1 MKFFFVIVLI
11 ILFNNCSFDNKTG
24 IWENENTVGKK
35 ENNLF
40 KDFGEIVLSEE
51 PYNKTVKLKENFP
64 FKLTKPVT
72 NKLWL
77 DIYYNK
83 NNNLNNFNFNNE
95 FNLIYKSKK
104 ISRYRIS
111 NNVLFNNNSIITSD
125 IKGNLIIFSLDDNQI
140 TTKFNFYNKKYKKI
154 DKVLNYIIE
163 NNIVYISDNIG
174 FLYSF
179 DLEKNEILWAKKT
192 KVPFRSNL
200 KLSDQNLIASNQ
212 NNELLFFNKINGDL
226 LKSIPTEETKIKNQ
240 FKNNLSV
247 YNEKLFFINTFGSL
261 YSVNIKDK
269 KLDWF
274 VNLNQTNNINP
285 SNLFLGNE
293 IIVDNKKIIST
304 SDKFTFIIDSNT
316 GSIIHKKNFS
326 SIGFFPDS
334 NWQDLA
340 SPKYLIIGIFSFQDG
355 LPGDLIYSF
364 PITTYQ
370 AVFNQF
376 ELSFSLDAGNY
387 FVGIINETTGLSSHI
402 ELKTP
407 HRYANNSSVRAIC
420 PFSTPKSLSNPF
432 GTPTGINSGNTYILS
447 KDLSQFAFPTFNSDD
462 FIEMTY
468 GGYILFK
475 ED

>member
-1 MKFFFVIVLI
+1 MKFFFVIVLL

-24 IWENENTVGKK
+24 IWENENTVDKK

-40 KDFGEIVLSEE
+40 KDFGEIVLSDE

-64 FKLTKPVT
+64 FKLSKPET

-104 ISRYRIS
+104 ISRYPIS
-111 NNVLFNNNSIITSD
+111 NNILFNNNSIITSD
-125 IKGNLIIFSLDDNQI
+125 IKGNLIVFSLDDNQI
-140 TTKFNFYNKKYKKI
+140 TTKFNFYKKKYKKI

-179 DLEKNEILWAKKT
+179 DLEKNEILWAKNT

-212 NNELLFFNKINGDL
+212 NNELLFFNKINGNL

-274 VNLNQTNNINP
+274 VNLNQTNNVNP
-285 SNLFLGNE
+285 SNLFFGNE
-293 IIVDNKKIIST
+293 IIVDNNKIIST

-326 SIGFFPDS
+326 SIVKPLVHNNYLLVVSKKNFLIALDIITGKIIYSYDLNQKVSDFF
-334 NWQDLA
+334 NIKK
-340 SPKYLIIGIFSFQDG
+340 KYLKINNLMLLNNEIFIFLKNTYVLKLSIDG
-355 LPGDLIYSF
+355 TLKEIRKF
-364 PITTYQ
+364 P
-370 AVFNQF
+370 
-376 ELSFSLDAGNY
+376 S
-387 FVGIINETTGLSSHI
+387 IINSKPIIVDNKIFYFDKKGKI
-402 ELKTP
+402 F
-407 HRYANNSSVRAIC
+407 V
-420 PFSTPKSLSNPF
+420 
-432 GTPTGINSGNTYILS
+432 IN
-447 KDLSQFAFPTFNSDD
+447 
-462 FIEMTY
+462 
-468 GGYILFK
+468 
-475 ED
+475 

>member
-326 SIGFFPDS
+326 SIVKPLVHNNYLLVVNKNNFLIALDIITGKIIYSYDLNQKVSDFF
-334 NWQDLA
+334 NIKK
-340 SPKYLIIGIFSFQDG
+340 KYLKINNLMLLNNEIFIFLKNTYVLKLSIDG
-355 LPGDLIYSF
+355 TLKEVRKF
-364 PITTYQ
+364 P
-370 AVFNQF
+370 
-376 ELSFSLDAGNY
+376 
-387 FVGIINETTGLSSHI
+387 
-402 ELKTP
+402 
-407 HRYANNSSVRAIC
+407 
-420 PFSTPKSLSNPF
+420 ST
-432 GTPTGINSGNTYILS
+432 INSKPIIVDNKIFYFDKKGKIFVIN
-447 KDLSQFAFPTFNSDD
+447 
-462 FIEMTY
+462 
-468 GGYILFK
+468 
-475 ED
+475 

>member
-1 MKFFFVIVLI
+1 MNFFFVIVLL

-64 FKLTKPVT
+64 FKLSKPET

-83 NNNLNNFNFNNE
+83 NNNPNNFNFNNE

-104 ISRYRIS
+104 ISRYPIS
-111 NNVLFNNNSIITSD
+111 NNILFNNNSIITSD
-125 IKGNLIIFSLDDNQI
+125 IKGNLIVFSLDDNQI
-140 TTKFNFYNKKYKKI
+140 TTKFNFYKKKYKKI

-179 DLEKNEILWAKKT
+179 DLEKNEILWAKNT

-200 KLSDQNLIASNQ
+200 KLYDQNLITSNQ

-261 YSVNIKDK
+261 YSVNIEDK

-293 IIVDNKKIIST
+293 IIVDNKKIVST

-326 SIGFFPDS
+326 SIVKPLVHNNYLFTVSKKNFLIALDIISGKIIYSYDLNQKVSDFF
-334 NWQDLA
+334 NIKK
-340 SPKYLIIGIFSFQDG
+340 KYLKINNLMLLNNEIFIFLKNTYVLKLSIDG
-355 LPGDLIYSF
+355 TLKEIRKF
-364 PITTYQ
+364 P
-370 AVFNQF
+370 
-376 ELSFSLDAGNY
+376 S
-387 FVGIINETTGLSSHI
+387 IINSKPIIVDNKIFYFDKKGKI
-402 ELKTP
+402 F
-407 HRYANNSSVRAIC
+407 V
-420 PFSTPKSLSNPF
+420 
-432 GTPTGINSGNTYILS
+432 IN
-447 KDLSQFAFPTFNSDD
+447 
-462 FIEMTY
+462 
-468 GGYILFK
+468 
-475 ED
+475 

>member
-125 IKGNLIIFSLDDNQI
+125 IKGNLIVFSLDDNQI

-326 SIGFFPDS
+326 SIVKPLVHNNYLLVVNKNNFLIALDIITGKIIYSYDLNQKVSDFF
-334 NWQDLA
+334 NIKK
-340 SPKYLIIGIFSFQDG
+340 KYLKINNLMLLNNEIFIFLKNTYVLKLSIDG
-355 LPGDLIYSF
+355 TLKEVRKF
-364 PITTYQ
+364 P
-370 AVFNQF
+370 
-376 ELSFSLDAGNY
+376 
-387 FVGIINETTGLSSHI
+387 
-402 ELKTP
+402 
-407 HRYANNSSVRAIC
+407 
-420 PFSTPKSLSNPF
+420 ST
-432 GTPTGINSGNTYILS
+432 INSKPIIVDNKIFYFDKKGKIFVIN
-447 KDLSQFAFPTFNSDD
+447 
-462 FIEMTY
+462 
-468 GGYILFK
+468 
-475 ED
+475 

>member
-1 MKFFFVIVLI
+1 MKFFFVIVLL

-64 FKLTKPVT
+64 FKLSKPET

-83 NNNLNNFNFNNE
+83 NNNPNNFNFNNE

-104 ISRYRIS
+104 ISRYPIS
-111 NNVLFNNNSIITSD
+111 NNILFNNNSIITSD
-125 IKGNLIIFSLDDNQI
+125 IKGNLIVFSLDDNQI
-140 TTKFNFYNKKYKKI
+140 TTKFNFYKKKYKKI

-179 DLEKNEILWAKKT
+179 DLEKNEILWAKNT

-200 KLSDQNLIASNQ
+200 KLYDQNLITSNQ

-261 YSVNIKDK
+261 YSVNIEDK

-293 IIVDNKKIIST
+293 IIVDNKKIVST

-326 SIGFFPDS
+326 SIVKPLVHNNYIFTVSKKNFLIALDIISGKIIYSYDLNQKVSDFF
-334 NWQDLA
+334 NIKK
-340 SPKYLIIGIFSFQDG
+340 KYLKINNLMLLNNEIFIFLKNTYVLKLSIDG
-355 LPGDLIYSF
+355 TLKEIRKF
-364 PITTYQ
+364 P
-370 AVFNQF
+370 
-376 ELSFSLDAGNY
+376 S
-387 FVGIINETTGLSSHI
+387 IINSKPIIVDNKIFYFDKKGKI
-402 ELKTP
+402 F
-407 HRYANNSSVRAIC
+407 V
-420 PFSTPKSLSNPF
+420 
-432 GTPTGINSGNTYILS
+432 IN
-447 KDLSQFAFPTFNSDD
+447 
-462 FIEMTY
+462 
-468 GGYILFK
+468 
-475 ED
+475 

>member
-179 DLEKNEILWAKKT
+179 DLEKNEILWAKNT

-326 SIGFFPDS
+326 SIVKPLVHNNYLLVVNKNNFLIALDIITGKIIYSYDLNQKVSDFF
-334 NWQDLA
+334 NIKK
-340 SPKYLIIGIFSFQDG
+340 KYLKINNLMLLNNEIFIFLKNTYVLKLSIDG
-355 LPGDLIYSF
+355 TLKEVRKF
-364 PITTYQ
+364 P
-370 AVFNQF
+370 
-376 ELSFSLDAGNY
+376 
-387 FVGIINETTGLSSHI
+387 
-402 ELKTP
+402 
-407 HRYANNSSVRAIC
+407 
-420 PFSTPKSLSNPF
+420 ST
-432 GTPTGINSGNTYILS
+432 INSKPIIVDNKIFYFDKKGKIFVIN
-447 KDLSQFAFPTFNSDD
+447 
-462 FIEMTY
+462 
-468 GGYILFK
+468 
-475 ED
+475 

>member
-24 IWENENTVGKK
+24 IWENESTVGKK

-64 FKLTKPVT
+64 FKLSKPVT

-125 IKGNLIIFSLDDNQI
+125 IKGNLIVFSLDDNQI
-140 TTKFNFYNKKYKKI
+140 TSKFNFYNKKYKKI

-226 LKSIPTEETKIKNQ
+226 LKAIPTEETKIKNQ

-326 SIGFFPDS
+326 SIVKPLVHNNYLLVVNKNNFLIALDIITGKIIYSYDLNQKVSDFF
-334 NWQDLA
+334 NIKK
-340 SPKYLIIGIFSFQDG
+340 KYLKINNLMLLNNEIFIFLKNTYVLKLSIDG
-355 LPGDLIYSF
+355 TLKEVRKF
-364 PITTYQ
+364 P
-370 AVFNQF
+370 
-376 ELSFSLDAGNY
+376 
-387 FVGIINETTGLSSHI
+387 
-402 ELKTP
+402 
-407 HRYANNSSVRAIC
+407 
-420 PFSTPKSLSNPF
+420 ST
-432 GTPTGINSGNTYILS
+432 INSKPIIIDNKIFYFDKKGKIFVIN
-447 KDLSQFAFPTFNSDD
+447 
-462 FIEMTY
+462 
-468 GGYILFK
+468 
-475 ED
+475 

>member
-326 SIGFFPDS
+326 SIVKPLVHNNYLLVVNKKNFLIALDIITGKIIYSYDLNQKVSDFF
-334 NWQDLA
+334 NIKK
-340 SPKYLIIGIFSFQDG
+340 KYLKINNLMLLNNEIFIFLKNTYVLKLSIDG
-355 LPGDLIYSF
+355 TLKEVRKF
-364 PITTYQ
+364 P
-370 AVFNQF
+370 
-376 ELSFSLDAGNY
+376 
-387 FVGIINETTGLSSHI
+387 
-402 ELKTP
+402 
-407 HRYANNSSVRAIC
+407 
-420 PFSTPKSLSNPF
+420 ST
-432 GTPTGINSGNTYILS
+432 INSKPIIVDNKIFYFDKKGKIFVIN
-447 KDLSQFAFPTFNSDD
+447 
-462 FIEMTY
+462 
-468 GGYILFK
+468 
-475 ED
+475 

>member
-1 MKFFFVIVLI
+1 MKFFFVIVLL

-64 FKLTKPVT
+64 FKLSKPET

-83 NNNLNNFNFNNE
+83 NNNPNNFNFNNE

-104 ISRYRIS
+104 ISRYPIS
-111 NNVLFNNNSIITSD
+111 NNILFNNNSIITSD
-125 IKGNLIIFSLDDNQI
+125 IKGNLIVFSLDDNQI
-140 TTKFNFYNKKYKKI
+140 TTKFNFYKKKYKKI

-179 DLEKNEILWAKKT
+179 DLEKNEILWAKNT

-200 KLSDQNLIASNQ
+200 KLYDQNLITSNQ

-261 YSVNIKDK
+261 YSVNIEDK

-293 IIVDNKKIIST
+293 IIVDNKKIVST

-326 SIGFFPDS
+326 SIVKPLVHNNYLFTVSKKNFLIALDIISGKIIYSYDLNQKVSDFF
-334 NWQDLA
+334 NIKK
-340 SPKYLIIGIFSFQDG
+340 KYLKINNLMLLNNEIFIFLKNTYVLKLSIDG
-355 LPGDLIYSF
+355 TLKEIRKF
-364 PITTYQ
+364 P
-370 AVFNQF
+370 
-376 ELSFSLDAGNY
+376 S
-387 FVGIINETTGLSSHI
+387 IINSKPIIVDNKIFYFDKKGKI
-402 ELKTP
+402 F
-407 HRYANNSSVRAIC
+407 V
-420 PFSTPKSLSNPF
+420 
-432 GTPTGINSGNTYILS
+432 IN
-447 KDLSQFAFPTFNSDD
+447 
-462 FIEMTY
+462 
-468 GGYILFK
+468 
-475 ED
+475 

>member
-326 SIGFFPDS
+326 SIVKPLVHNNYLLAVNKNNFLIALDLITGKIIYSYDLNQKVSDFF
-334 NWQDLA
+334 NIKK
-340 SPKYLIIGIFSFQDG
+340 KYLKINNLMLLNNEIFIFLKNTYVLKLSIDG
-355 LPGDLIYSF
+355 TLKEVRKF
-364 PITTYQ
+364 P
-370 AVFNQF
+370 
-376 ELSFSLDAGNY
+376 
-387 FVGIINETTGLSSHI
+387 
-402 ELKTP
+402 
-407 HRYANNSSVRAIC
+407 
-420 PFSTPKSLSNPF
+420 ST
-432 GTPTGINSGNTYILS
+432 INSKPIIVDNKIFYFDKKGKIFVIN
-447 KDLSQFAFPTFNSDD
+447 
-462 FIEMTY
+462 
-468 GGYILFK
+468 
-475 ED
+475 

>member
-316 GSIIHKKNFS
+316 GSIIHKKKLHF
-326 SIGFFPDS
+326 
-334 NWQDLA
+334 
-340 SPKYLIIGIFSFQDG
+340 
-355 LPGDLIYSF
+355 
-364 PITTYQ
+364 T
-370 AVFNQF
+370 
-376 ELSFSLDAGNY
+376 
-387 FVGIINETTGLSSHI
+387 
-402 ELKTP
+402 
-407 HRYANNSSVRAIC
+407 C
-420 PFSTPKSLSNPF
+420 
-432 GTPTGINSGNTYILS
+432 
-447 KDLSQFAFPTFNSDD
+447 
-462 FIEMTY
+462 
-468 GGYILFK
+468 
-475 ED
+475 

>member
-179 DLEKNEILWAKKT
+179 DLEKNEILWAKNT

-326 SIGFFPDS
+326 SIVKPLVHNNYLLVVNKKNFLIALDIITGKIIYSYDLNQKVSDFF
-334 NWQDLA
+334 NIKK
-340 SPKYLIIGIFSFQDG
+340 KYLKINNLMLLNNEIFIFLKNTYVLKLSIDG
-355 LPGDLIYSF
+355 TLKEVRKF
-364 PITTYQ
+364 P
-370 AVFNQF
+370 
-376 ELSFSLDAGNY
+376 
-387 FVGIINETTGLSSHI
+387 
-402 ELKTP
+402 
-407 HRYANNSSVRAIC
+407 
-420 PFSTPKSLSNPF
+420 ST
-432 GTPTGINSGNTYILS
+432 INSKPIIVDNKIFYFDKKGKIFVIN
-447 KDLSQFAFPTFNSDD
+447 
-462 FIEMTY
+462 
-468 GGYILFK
+468 
-475 ED
+475 